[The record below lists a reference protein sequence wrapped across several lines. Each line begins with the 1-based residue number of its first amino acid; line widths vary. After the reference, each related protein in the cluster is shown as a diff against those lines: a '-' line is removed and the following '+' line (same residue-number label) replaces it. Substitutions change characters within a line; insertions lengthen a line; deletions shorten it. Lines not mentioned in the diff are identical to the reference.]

1 MSILFVSCSKRR
13 NAVYLDAS
21 ARYRC
26 FFPAEHLLNLG
37 IQAHVTHIRK
47 VDSLNLREYRY
58 LVVHRPQFGK
68 PLLRLMRKAQTA
80 GIRLIADFD
89 DFLFSPESAGC
100 SPAVRSGNMTEREA
114 QRQFSLYRDALMLFS
129 HCWVSTDTLKHQV
142 QRYVPDCQV
151 DVVHNRVPP
160 RWAMLAEPRS
170 SDERLAG
177 KVIRYL
183 PGTSH
188 HTHDFTTI
196 LPALNRLLDMHD
208 DISLEIIG
216 DLKLRSDELPKNR
229 VTFRKYLPYEDLPE
243 VIAESWLTIA
253 PLAANTFN
261 NCKSALKFWESGLM
275 GVPLISSPLPDA
287 ERFPNAGLRICR
299 TEAEWLSAFTDM
311 LDPDTYRTAS
321 SQARA
326 TAKCAIF
333 DRSGDRRIE
342 LLGDLRAYRRPEPNN
357 DSYWQTQQL
366 WMKAHFGNN
375 WPETVLSPTDPQFS
389 LAFETLDR
397 MPQDLTR
404 YTDELEA
411 MCLNSTIGIHEP
423 DMSEVIYRKMRK
435 LYRNPRLFF
444 ADSYRKWFR

>member
-47 VDSLNLREYRY
+47 ADSLNLREYRY
-58 LVVHRPQFGK
+58 LVVHRPQFRK
-68 PLLRLMRKAQTA
+68 PLLRLMRKAQAA

-89 DFLFSPESAGC
+89 DYLFSPESAEC
-100 SPAVRSGNMTEREA
+100 SPAVRSGNMTVREA
-114 QRQFSLYRDALMLFS
+114 QRQFGLYRDALMLFS

-142 QRYVPDCQV
+142 LRYVPDCQV

-170 SDERLAG
+170 SEERLAG

-188 HTHDFTTI
+188 HIHDFMTI
-196 LPALNRLLDMHD
+196 LPALNRLLEEHKDV
-208 DISLEIIG
+208 SLEIIG

-299 TEAEWLSAFTDM
+299 TEAEWLDAFTDM
-311 LDPDTYRTAS
+311 LDPDTYCTAS

-326 TAKCAIF
+326 
-333 DRSGDRRIE
+333 R
-342 LLGDLRAYRRPEPNN
+342 
-357 DSYWQTQQL
+357 
-366 WMKAHFGNN
+366 
-375 WPETVLSPTDPQFS
+375 
-389 LAFETLDR
+389 
-397 MPQDLTR
+397 
-404 YTDELEA
+404 
-411 MCLNSTIGIHEP
+411 
-423 DMSEVIYRKMRK
+423 
-435 LYRNPRLFF
+435 
-444 ADSYRKWFR
+444 